1 MWYAFISYIGTYRTK
16 IRIKKRYSAKG
27 KIMNETISSI
37 LTAEKQAEETIERAT
52 EAAKETVYNAEQ
64 AADKLKKAAAEEV
77 KTRRAENVKT
87 IAAKSDEVYAAE
99 IKLGEERAEE
109 LKKAV
114 SGKIN
119 ACADEVVKEIIG

>member
-1 MWYAFISYIGTYRTK
+1 
-16 IRIKKRYSAKG
+16 
-27 KIMNETISSI
+27 MNETISSI
-37 LTAEKQAEETIERAT
+37 LSAEKQAEDIIEKAT

-64 AADKLKKAAAEEV
+64 TADKLKKAAAEEI
-77 KTRRAENVKT
+77 KARRAENAKA

-99 IKLGEERAEE
+99 IRNGEEKAEE

-114 SGKIN
+114 SGKID